1 MKQKRILIPTE
12 YITSWKSLLAEPD
25 RQWRTGYSA
34 MMTAQSW
41 ETAGGLPPEIKT
53 AFAESE
59 GDYFSNLELL
69 IAIPEYKTDLKGGRR
84 PSQSDVFVLLRS
96 DKGLIAVTV
105 EAKAREDFGPTMA
118 QWRYAVSDE
127 GYTKRLRHI
136 IENTGLEKPV
146 PDHIRYQLLH
156 RTASAVIE
164 AKRFHCNAAVML
176 VQSFVESD
184 AENHFEDYADF
195 IGLYGAMPAKDQT
208 IFLAD
213 IDGIKLFSA
222 WVYTPVGD
230 AYH

>member
-12 YITSWKSLLAEPD
+12 YITSWKSLFAEPD

-53 AFAESE
+53 VFVRSE
-59 GDYFSNLELL
+59 GDYFNNLEML

-84 PSQSDVFVLLRS
+84 PSQSDVFALLRS
-96 DKGLIAVTV
+96 DKGLVAVTV
-105 EAKAREDFGPTMA
+105 EAKAREDFGPTMT

-136 IENTGLEKPV
+136 MENIGLGDSV

-195 IGLYGAMPAKDQT
+195 IGLYGAAPLKDQP
-208 IFLAD
+208 ILLAEF
-213 IDGIKLFSA
+213 DGIKLFSA
-222 WVYTPVGD
+222 WVYTSPGQ
-230 AYH
+230 A

>member
-1 MKQKRILIPTE
+1 MTQKRILIPTQ

-34 MMTAQSW
+34 MLTAQLW
-41 ETAGGLPPEIKT
+41 ENAGGLPPEIKS
-53 AFAESE
+53 AFARSE
-59 GDYFSNLELL
+59 GDYFNNLEML

-84 PSQSDVFVLLRS
+84 PSQSDVFALLRS
-96 DKGLIAVTV
+96 DKGLVAVTV

-136 IENTGLEKPV
+136 MENIGLGDSV

-195 IGLYGAMPAKDQT
+195 IGLYGAAPLKDQP
-208 IFLAD
+208 ILLAEF
-213 IDGIKLFSA
+213 DGIKLFSA
-222 WVYTPVGD
+222 WVYTSPGQ
-230 AYH
+230 A